1 VYNHLPNID
10 PTRSLDGR
18 HRRSESEH
26 ATMRRI
32 HREHVAQERAREV
45 DAGAP
50 RVPLGERILSGPAA
64 AIMARVGL
72 RR

>member
-18 HRRSESEH
+18 HRRPESER
-26 ATMRRI
+26 ATMRRL
-32 HREHVAQERAREV
+32 HREHVACERARV
-45 DAGAP
+45 DVKAP
-50 RVPLGERILSGPAA
+50 RVPLTERILTGPAA
-64 AIMARVGL
+64 AIMTFVGL